1 MKKYDKKIIYDYIM
15 GNDLGEYSSEELE
28 DNKEFMIEVIEK
40 TNDKRMYNLCSNNVS
55 LDYEFVKYIVLKF
68 RNDVDF
74 IKEVADN
81 YLNNIGVDNDYERVE
96 LLAIMS
102 SLTNSYDYNFML
114 DAVYSSKRLSIELYN
129 VKNKDN
135 NDDTLYNIMNEGG
148 ELSEDSIKSTLE
160 LAPNEVF
167 YYNAVKKM
175 MMDTIYGKDN
185 NNNDDDNKP
194 NTKVLKIKFRQ
205 E

>member
-28 DNKEFMIEVIEK
+28 DNKDFMIEVIEK
-40 TNDKRMYNLCSNNVS
+40 TNDKRMYNLCSDNVR

-68 RNDVDF
+68 RDDVDF

-114 DAVYSSKRLSIELYN
+114 DAVYSTVSISS
-129 VKNKDN
+129 VISNKV
-135 NDDTLYNIMNEGG
+135 
-148 ELSEDSIKSTLE
+148 SIK
-160 LAPNEVF
+160 
-167 YYNAVKKM
+167 
-175 MMDTIYGKDN
+175 TISLVRLY
-185 NNNDDDNKP
+185 
-194 NTKVLKIKFRQ
+194 
-205 E
+205 